1 MMLLLI
7 LVLLIDSALKVAD
20 FKYDVSCNGTTIGSG
35 TGTNLNSD
43 SVNIG
48 ILSTSDSSFDISKTY
63 SCKVRLW
70 LQDSGVS
77 QNELMNKKF
86 SGYVKVSSAYR
97 K

>member
-1 MMLLLI
+1 MSNE
-7 LVLLIDSALKVAD
+7 VVYKV
-20 FKYDVSCNGTTIGSG
+20 
-35 TGTNLNSD
+35 SD
-43 SVNIG
+43 
-48 ILSTSDSSFDISKTY
+48 TSNNSFDISRTY

-86 SGYVKVSSAYR
+86 SGYVKVSSVYR